1 MASESTT
8 FKLANNGQAFTLE
21 LDTPLIREVRKE
33 LDIDLVAADMSGEA
47 KAASDIATLVDVL
60 WILCREQ
67 AEKNGIS
74 ADVFGRG
81 IKGDSWEAAVLALRR
96 AIAFFS
102 PSSSRSIRLAQIAA
116 EERLQRAGAAAALAK
131 MTDEKAMKAIEDRI
145 TAEVD
150 RAMSN
155 LMTPATVAK
164 N

>member
-1 MASESTT
+1 MAAESTT
-8 FKLANNGQAFTLE
+8 FKLANNGQAFTIE

-47 KAASDIATLVDVL
+47 KAAADICTLVDVL

-67 AEKNGIS
+67 AEKHGIS

-81 IKGDSWEAAVLALRR
+81 IQGDTWEAAILALRR

-116 EERLQRAGAAAALAK
+116 EQRLEAAGTAAAVAK
-131 MTDEKAMKAIEDRI
+131 VSDEETLKKFEAMIADEIES
-145 TAEVD
+145 
-150 RAMSN
+150 AMN
-155 LMTPATVAK
+155 KLLTPATAAK
-164 N
+164 S

>member
-1 MASESTT
+1 MAAESTT
-8 FKLANNGQAFTLE
+8 FKLANNGQAFTIE

-67 AEKNGIS
+67 AEKHGIS

-81 IKGDSWEAAVLALRR
+81 IKGDTWEAAILALRR

-131 MTDEKAMKAIEDRI
+131 MTDEQAYKGMEAHILNEIES
-145 TAEVD
+145 
-150 RAMSN
+150 AMSK
-155 LMTPATVAK
+155 LLTPATVAK
-164 N
+164 S